1 MGSVK
6 VTQSELPD
14 VPGQYPAQWEDAFLW
29 LFIDRTNGIGS
40 HKRSTHIK
48 EDKMMKSLF
57 GGIDIGSESHHVI
70 IMNDTGEVLYDQ
82 QVSHRFSEFHE
93 AIGVF
98 KEIEERQQGEIA
110 FAIEGKNGYGAP
122 FDRMLIESGF
132 KLYNVDNLK
141 LRRFRDVFGAEWR
154 NDRRDAKMLAKMLK
168 LKDHVDAE
176 EKAFLPVEKA
186 PTVHEKLRILS
197 RHQQSL
203 IHEKVRMQS
212 RLRKRLLEICPDLL
226 EYGDTDSAKLL
237 HLLKRYPDFRRYKKI
252 TLGALLK
259 IETIGKETAASM
271 IEKGLRSI
279 QYVEELSGIYKEII
293 LSCSRR
299 ILELKE
305 EIALLDRELEETGE
319 KSAEVMQLKSM
330 KGIGTKLSSRL
341 MGEIGDINRFEKE
354 SQLAVYCGV
363 ACVDDDSGKSRKT
376 RAVYKANRICK
387 ATMIEIAG
395 CTIRYVQ
402 ESKTYYGKKRAE
414 GKNHNHALRCLAR
427 QLIKVIFKMLKED
440 REYIVKEEQIKKAA

>member
-1 MGSVK
+1 M
-6 VTQSELPD
+6 
-14 VPGQYPAQWEDAFLW
+14 
-29 LFIDRTNGIGS
+29 RTL
-40 HKRSTHIK
+40 H
-48 EDKMMKSLF
+48 

-70 IMNDTGEVLYDQ
+70 IMDDSGKILCDRKVA
-82 QVSHRFSEFHE
+82 HRFNEFRE
-93 AIGVF
+93 AIGEF
-98 KEIEERQQGEIA
+98 KGIEEQQRGEIT

-176 EKAFLPVEKA
+176 EEKAFIAVEKTPA
-186 PTVHEKLRILS
+186 VHEKLRILS

-203 IHEKVRMQS
+203 IDEKVRIQN
-212 RLRKRLLEICPDLL
+212 RLRKRLLEVCPDIL
-226 EYGDTDSAKLL
+226 EYGDTDGKKLL
-237 HLLKRYPDFRRYKKI
+237 QILKKYPDFSRYKKI

-259 IETIGKETAASM
+259 IETIGKKTAISI
-271 IEKGLRSI
+271 IEGFQNI
-279 QYVEELSGIYKEII
+279 QYVEELAGIYKTII
-293 LSCSRR
+293 SSYCRR

-305 EIALLDRELEETGE
+305 EIEILDREMEETGE
-319 KSAEVMQLKSM
+319 KSAEVKQLKSIM
-330 KGIGTKLSSRL
+330 GVGTKLSSRL
-341 MGEIGDINRFEKE
+341 AGEIGDIRRFNRE

-363 ACVDDDSGKSRKT
+363 ACIDDDSGKSKKT
-376 RAVYKANRICK
+376 KAVYKANRICK

-402 ESKTYYGKKRAE
+402 ESKAYYEKKRAE
-414 GKNHNHALRCLAR
+414 GKDHNHALRCLAR

-440 REYIVKEEQIKKAA
+440 RDYIVKEEIKKAA